1 MNTQQVNVCQPC
13 FKVAGD
19 VLEDHVCAKEVLRW
33 ISGSNVLWLQ
43 EESTFLMLLNILFF
57 FFNLLLDT
65 NEQLEGQ
72 RLIVFREELRIFIYI
87 L

>member
-19 VLEDHVCAKEVLRW
+19 VLEDHICAKEVLRW
-33 ISGSNVLWLQ
+33 LSGSNVLWLQ
-43 EESTFLMLLNILFF
+43 EESTFLMLLNIFF
-57 FFNLLLDT
+57 YLLLDT

>member
-19 VLEDHVCAKEVLRW
+19 VLEDHVCAKEVLRR

-57 FFNLLLDT
+57 FNLLLDT
-65 NEQLEGQ
+65 NERLEGQ